1 MEKDQLVIFKDRGL
15 ISVSGKDAND
25 FLQNIITNDINKV
38 NYEETVFSGL
48 FNPQGKYLFEFF
60 VIKSNQGYF
69 LDCENEIS
77 KELISHLDKY
87 KLRSKIEIKDLSSN
101 YVMGIISNEK
111 FKEIQKLE
119 NSSNQT
125 LNYES
130 NICFQDTRSKLLGT
144 RILSSLEKLNLITK
158 KLSLKVKDQKDY
170 LKIAYDNGIPVKGL
184 KNLQENLFG
193 LEANFEN
200 FKAID
205 FEKGCYVGQE
215 NTARIKLKQKLRRK
229 LLPISFE
236 GDLTIS
242 SEIKFNEK
250 IVGKILIPKPYPF
263 ALFKLFDPEINQFI
277 DKELKSNNLK
287 LKILQN
293 NISN

>member
-1 MEKDQLVIFKDRGL
+1 MKKDQLVILKDRGL
-15 ISVSGKDAND
+15 ISVSGKDAKD

-38 NYEETVFSGL
+38 SYKATLFSGL

-60 VIKSNQGYF
+60 VIKSDEGYF

-77 KELISHLDKY
+77 QELISHLHKY
-87 KLRSKIEIKDLSSN
+87 KLRSKIEIKDLSSH
-101 YVMGIISNEK
+101 YVIGIISNEK
-111 FKEIQKLE
+111 FQKIQKLE
-119 NSSNQT
+119 KSSNQT
-125 LNYES
+125 LNHES
-130 NICFQDTRSKLLGT
+130 CICFEDMRSKLLGT
-144 RILSSLEKLNLITK
+144 RILSNLEKLNLIAK
-158 KLSLKVKDQKDY
+158 KLSLKIEDQKNY
-170 LKIAYDNGIPVKGL
+170 LKIAYENGIPIKGL

-215 NTARIKLKQKLRRK
+215 NTARIKLKKKLKRK

-236 GDLTIS
+236 GDLPIL

-277 DKELKSNNLK
+277 DKELKSNNMK

-293 NISN
+293 NIFN

>member
-1 MEKDQLVIFKDRGL
+1 MKKDQLVILKDRGL
-15 ISVSGKDAND
+15 ISVSGKDAKD

-38 NYEETVFSGL
+38 SHKNTLFSGL

-60 VIKSNQGYF
+60 VIKSDQDYF

-77 KELISHLDKY
+77 EELISHLHKY
-87 KLRSKIEIKDLSSN
+87 KLRSKVEIKDLSAH

-111 FKEIQKLE
+111 FQEIQKLE

-125 LNYES
+125 LKHELS
-130 NICFQDTRSKLLGT
+130 ICFQDTRSKLIGA
-144 RILSSLEKLNLITK
+144 RILSSLEKLNLIAK
-158 KLSLKVKDQKDY
+158 KLSLKIEDQENY
-170 LKIAYDNGIPVKGL
+170 LKIAYENGIPIKGL

-229 LLPISFE
+229 LLPISFD
-236 GDLTIS
+236 GDLPIL

-277 DKELKSNNLK
+277 DKELKSNNMK